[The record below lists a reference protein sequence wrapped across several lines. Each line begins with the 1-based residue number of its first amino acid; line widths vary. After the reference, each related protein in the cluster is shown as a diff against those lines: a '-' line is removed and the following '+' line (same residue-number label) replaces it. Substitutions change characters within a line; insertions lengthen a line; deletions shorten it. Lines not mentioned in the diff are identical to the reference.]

1 MLKTCISVSAIGKA
15 PEIVKGFIDKNGW
28 PISTIITKSD
38 SVRIY
43 FSYKWY
49 QYYNVCKVEQAAK
62 RFEKLNKLNKCYYKS
77 DIYVDDL
84 TKKTAFS
91 AEQYKKVCE
100 EFGRTF
106 VIQGGIGC
114 GDVEAITNDDGV
126 VIGYKEESK

>member
-1 MLKTCISVSAIGKA
+1 MPKTYISVSSVGKA

-28 PISTIITKSD
+28 PISTIITKPD

-49 QYYNVCKVEQAAK
+49 QHHKVCKVEQAVK
-62 RFEKLNKLNKCYYKS
+62 RFEKLNKSYYKS
-77 DIYVDDL
+77 DIYVDDF

-91 AEQYKKVCE
+91 AEQYKKELE
-100 EFGRTF
+100 EFANTID
-106 VIQGGIGC
+106 IQGVIRC

-126 VIGYKEESK
+126 VIGYKR

>member
-1 MLKTCISVSAIGKA
+1 MSKTCISVSAIGKA

-28 PISTIITKSD
+28 PISTIITKPD

-49 QYYNVCKVEQAAK
+49 QYYNVCKVEQAVK
-62 RFEKLNKLNKCYYKS
+62 RFEKLNKLNKWNYKS
-77 DIYVDDL
+77 DIYVDDF
-84 TKKTAFS
+84 TKKTALS

-100 EFGRTF
+100 EFGRAF
-106 VIQGGIGC
+106 VIQGDIGC

-126 VIGYKEESK
+126 VIGYKI

>member
-1 MLKTCISVSAIGKA
+1 MPKTYISVAAVGKA
-15 PEIVKGFIDKNGW
+15 PDIVKGFIDKNGL
-28 PISTIITKSD
+28 PISTIITKPD

-49 QYYNVCKVEQAAK
+49 QYYNVCKVEQAVK
-62 RFEKLNKLNKCYYKS
+62 KFEKLNKWHYKP
-77 DIYVDDL
+77 DIYVDYF

-106 VIQGGIGC
+106 VIQGDIGC

-126 VIGYKEESK
+126 VIGYNI

>member
-1 MLKTCISVSAIGKA
+1 MLKTCISVSAVGKA

-28 PISTIITKSD
+28 PISTIITKPY

-49 QYYNVCKVEQAAK
+49 QYYNVCKVEQAVK

-77 DIYVDDL
+77 DIYVDDF

-91 AEQYKKVCE
+91 ADQYKKVCE

-126 VIGYKEESK
+126 VIGYKI

>member
-1 MLKTCISVSAIGKA
+1 MLKTCINVSAVGKA

-28 PISTIITKSD
+28 PISTIITKPY

-49 QYYNVCKVEQAAK
+49 QHHNVCKVEQAVK
-62 RFEKLNKLNKCYYKS
+62 RFEKLNKLNKWNYKP
-77 DIYVDDL
+77 DIYVDDF

-91 AEQYKKVCE
+91 EEQYKKELE
-100 EFGRTF
+100 EFANTID
-106 VIQGGIGC
+106 IQGVIRC

-126 VIGYKEESK
+126 VIGYRR

>member
-1 MLKTCISVSAIGKA
+1 MPKTYISVSAVGKA

-28 PISTIITKSD
+28 PISTIVTKPD

-49 QYYNVCKVEQAAK
+49 QYYNVCKFEREVK
-62 RFEKLNKLNKCYYKS
+62 RFEKLNKWHYKP
-77 DIYVDDL
+77 DIYVDDF

-91 AEQYKKVCE
+91 EEQYKKVLE
-100 EFGRTF
+100 ASSRAI

-114 GDVEAITNDDGV
+114 GNVEAITNKDGTI
-126 VIGYKEESK
+126 IGYKK

>member
-1 MLKTCISVSAIGKA
+1 MLKTCISVSAVGKV

-28 PISTIITKSD
+28 PISTIITKPD

-49 QYYNVCKVEQAAK
+49 QYYNVYKVEQAVK
-62 RFEKLNKLNKCYYKS
+62 RFEKLNKWNYKPN
-77 DIYVDDL
+77 IYVDDF

-91 AEQYKKVCE
+91 AEQYKNFLE
-100 EFGRTF
+100 EFSRAI
-106 VIQGGIGC
+106 VIQGDIGC

-126 VIGYKEESK
+126 VI

>member
-1 MLKTCISVSAIGKA
+1 MPKTCISVSAVGKA

-28 PISTIITKSD
+28 PISTIITKPD

-49 QYYNVCKVEQAAK
+49 QYYNVCKVEQAVK
-62 RFEKLNKLNKCYYKS
+62 RFEKLNKLNKYYYKS
-77 DIYVDDL
+77 DIYVDDF

-126 VIGYKEESK
+126 VIGYKI

>member
-1 MLKTCISVSAIGKA
+1 MPKTCISVSAVGKV

-28 PISTIITKSD
+28 PISTIITKPD
-38 SVRIY
+38 SVRFY

-49 QYYNVCKVEQAAK
+49 QYYNLCKVEQAVK
-62 RFEKLNKLNKCYYKS
+62 RFEKLNKWHYKS
-77 DIYVDDL
+77 DIYVDDF
-84 TKKTAFS
+84 TKKTEFS

-114 GDVEAITNDDGV
+114 GDVEAITNNDGV
-126 VIGYKEESK
+126 VIGYKR

>member
-1 MLKTCISVSAIGKA
+1 MLKTYVSIAAIGKA

-28 PISTIITKSD
+28 PISTIITKPD

-49 QYYNVCKVEQAAK
+49 QYYNVCTVKQEVK
-62 RFEKLNKLNKCYYKS
+62 RFEKLNKWHYKPN
-77 DIYVDDL
+77 IYVDDF

-91 AEQYKKVCE
+91 AEQYKKELE
-100 EFGRTF
+100 ELSNKITF
-106 VIQGGIGC
+106 QGVIRS

-126 VIGYKEESK
+126 VIGYKR

>member
-1 MLKTCISVSAIGKA
+1 MLKTCISVSAVGKV

-28 PISTIITKSD
+28 PISTIITKPD

-49 QYYNVCKVEQAAK
+49 QYYNVCKVEQAVK

-77 DIYVDDL
+77 DIYVDDF

-100 EFGRTF
+100 EFGRTI
-106 VIQGGIGC
+106 VIQGDIGC

>member
-1 MLKTCISVSAIGKA
+1 MPKTCISVSAVGKA

-28 PISTIITKSD
+28 PISTIITKPD

-43 FSYKWY
+43 FYYKWY
-49 QYYNVCKVEQAAK
+49 QYYNVCKVEQAVK

-77 DIYVDDL
+77 DIYVYDF
-84 TKKTAFS
+84 TKKAAFS
-91 AEQYKKVCE
+91 AEQYKKFLE
-100 EFGRTF
+100 EFSRTF

-126 VIGYKEESK
+126 VIGYKI